1 MESKGRDKGR
11 DGILGLVP
19 KVKRRRISFAAF
31 IILEGSNLG
40 DISHSMVIFGK
51 S

>member
-1 MESKGRDKGR
+1 MERKGRDKGR

-19 KVKRRRISFAAF
+19 KVKRRISFAAF

>member
-1 MESKGRDKGR
+1 MERKGRDKGR

-31 IILEGSNLG
+31 IILEGSKFFIG
-40 DISHSMVIFGK
+40 VIVAYFEK
-51 S
+51 

>member
-1 MESKGRDKGR
+1 MERKGRDKGR

-31 IILEGSNLG
+31 MIEQCSNLG
-40 DISHSMVIFGK
+40 DINLSKLIFK
-51 S
+51 

>member
-1 MESKGRDKGR
+1 MERKGRDKGR

-31 IILEGSNLG
+31 IIWECSNFG
-40 DISHSMVIFGK
+40 GISLSKLIFE
-51 S
+51 SS

>member
-1 MESKGRDKGR
+1 MERKGRDKGR

-31 IILEGSNLG
+31 ILWECSNLG
-40 DISHSMVIFGK
+40 NINL
-51 S
+51 